1 MKQDHKTH
9 HSNLFLVNQ
18 KSGQAVVEYILIIAV
33 TISLIVGLKN
43 TFHQAGKFFENYIGA
58 YTECLMDYG
67 ELPSFGVSDDD
78 LKKHLS
84 EGRKCE
90 AKFENFTLT
99 EGRTLKPNSNS
110 GDPASVGKSEN
121 SSTNSSSASNASKS
135 RNGQSDSAA
144 SSGGG
149 SGSDGADGRVRSAGL
164 ARRTSDGGSNTNT
177 KVKTIEEEGSGDG
190 GLDSSGR
197 GGQSRTIYRDQKKYK
212 AITGQMAE
220 QIFKADKGIPKREQK
235 ARTIAKA
242 DDSGGNGIGPRVS
255 IVQPQQLTNIK
266 TEEDKPA
273 DWGMGNFLKWILIIG
288 MIIAI
293 VIFFG
298 GQILNYSNSDST

>member
-9 HSNLFLVNQ
+9 YSKLFLVNQ

-33 TISLIVGLKN
+33 TLSLIIGLKN
-43 TFHQAGKFFENYIGA
+43 TFTQAGKFFENYIGA

-67 ELPSFGVSDDD
+67 ELPSLGVSDDD

-90 AKFENFTLT
+90 AKFEKFTLA
-99 EGRTLKPNSNS
+99 EGRSLKPGAS
-110 GDPASVGKSEN
+110 GGSGASGNASEN
-121 SSTNSSSASNASKS
+121 SSASSDSATNANRS
-135 RNGQSDSAA
+135 RNNQSDSASA
-144 SSGGG
+144 SGG
-149 SGSDGADGRVRSAGL
+149 SGSGGADSRVRSAGSV
-164 ARRTSDGGSNTNT
+164 RRTSDGGANTNA
-177 KVKTIEEEGSGDG
+177 KVKTIEEEGYGDEGLGGSG
-190 GLDSSGR
+190 SGR
-197 GGQSRTIYRDQKKYK
+197 QSRTIYRERNKYK
-212 AITGQMAE
+212 AVTGQLAE
-220 QIFKADKGIPKREQK
+220 QILKSDKGIPKREPK

-242 DDSGGNGIGPRVS
+242 DDSGGNGNGPRVS
-255 IVQPQQLTNIK
+255 IVQPPKPENTLV
-266 TEEDKPA
+266 EDDKPV
-273 DWGMGNFLKWILIIG
+273 DWGVGNFLKWILIIG